1 MDNKLEIALSKN
13 NLKLLNEYYRIT
25 KDNKNEKEKYI
36 TYQCLKCGFIYSA
49 RYHCIIKDEF
59 EGCTCCNNTV
69 IVPNV
74 NTINITHP
82 HLVKYFVNKNDTIS
96 NTYGTRRKVKLRCDI
111 CGNEKIMSINNLV
124 NQGFSCDICSDNISY
139 PEKIFMS
146 VLKQLGIKYIYQLSR
161 TNKAWC
167 KKYRYDFY
175 FKINKNEYIIETN
188 GMQHYTDSYMK
199 VENTKENDCIKREL
213 ALKNGIDN
221 YIIIDCRYSKIE
233 FIKNNI
239 IDSDLKNVLELNKI
253 DWQKCNEFATKSII
267 KSVCDI
273 KKENPKM
280 FTKDIAKYFGLNR
293 YTIIGYL
300 KRGNELGWCNYKPKE
315 EKDNYHNW
323 AKETY
328 ANGKEIL
335 MYKKDGE
342 FMGCYKNAKYLEDNS
357 MELFDVKLN
366 AQSIRE
372 VCNGKHKCHQGFIFK
387 YK

>member
-1 MDNKLEIALSKN
+1 MDDKLEIALSKN

-25 KDNKNEKEKYI
+25 KDNKNEKVKYI
-36 TYQCLKCGFIYSA
+36 TYQCLKCGFIYSV
-49 RYHCIIKDEF
+49 RYHCIVKDEF
-59 EGCTCCNNTV
+59 EGCVCCNNTI

-82 HLVKYFVNKNDTIS
+82 HLVKYFVNKDDTIS

-111 CGNEKIMSINNLV
+111 CGNEKIMAINNLV

-146 VLKQLGIKYIYQLSR
+146 VLKQLDIKYVYQLSR

-175 FKINKNEYIIETN
+175 FKIDKNEYIIETN
-188 GMQHYTDSYMK
+188 GMQHYADSYVK

-239 IDSDLKNVLELNKI
+239 INSDLKNILELDKI

-293 YTIIGYL
+293 YTIIAYL
-300 KRGNELGWCNYKPKE
+300 KRGNELGWCNYKPEE
-315 EKDNYHNW
+315 EKNNYHNW

-328 ANGKEIL
+328 INGKEVL

-342 FMGCYKNAKYLEDNS
+342 FIGCYKNAKYLEDNS

-366 AQSIRE
+366 AQCVRD
-372 VCNGKHKCHQGFIFK
+372 VCNGRRKYHQGFIFK